1 MAIPSGIRQSSTTII
16 THSCGIESRQPL
28 YNFLGCA
35 AEAYQG
41 VDKIHLAIVTEEHIV
56 TMRSNI
62 RDGHHPVS
70 KEISILSDKSP
81 LREQRLNLSFR
92 RECFCPH
99 GILSEHHTNRAKFKR
114 DADEFVGAFGE
125 KYVVNDMLVY
135 PVRLRSVLERHQL
148 VGVSYRPRRYLEF
161 GLVETTAPPQAV

>member
-1 MAIPSGIRQSSTTII
+1 MIPACNTAKSRFASPADNTMYICDQGRNPIASRFWAVLVSDNALTTII
-16 THSCGIESRQPL
+16 THGCGIESRQPL
-28 YNFLGCA
+28 YDFLGGA
-35 AEAYQG
+35 TKAYQR

-70 KEISILSDKSP
+70 KEISILSNKSP

-99 GILSEHHTNRAKFKR
+99 GILFEHHTN
-114 DADEFVGAFGE
+114 
-125 KYVVNDMLVY
+125 
-135 PVRLRSVLERHQL
+135 
-148 VGVSYRPRRYLEF
+148 
-161 GLVETTAPPQAV
+161 